1 MRNMQFDDGGYFHIV
16 KGYSKEELQ
25 EDKKR
30 ANDMYNIM
38 LKLLQ
43 SYHKNPI
50 VCETFDK
57 NIKTF

>member
-1 MRNMQFDDGGYFHIV
+1 MQFDDGGYFHSV

-57 NIKTF
+57 KI

>member
-1 MRNMQFDDGGYFHIV
+1 MRNMQFDDGGYFHSV

-50 VCETFDK
+50 VCATFDK
-57 NIKTF
+57 KYKTF